1 MSWVIKWLGKKPK
14 PGKSVL
20 IEGLPGI
27 GNVGKVA
34 VDFLI
39 DNFRARKVAEFQ
51 STLMPHS
58 VFVNERG
65 LVELPHIELYA
76 VERKGK
82 KTLYFLSGDVQ
93 PVNEESCYEFC
104 DVLLGFA
111 MGLGVEEVVAT
122 GGIGLRAVP
131 KKPRVFVT
139 GTTKKAVDPYAKL
152 KVNRN
157 IYGTVGPII
166 GVSGV
171 IVGLAARFKLPAVAL
186 LVEVY
191 GHPMYLGVR
200 GAKELLRVLNARFG
214 MRLNFKAIEKEID
227 QLEKELTDKTQDM
240 SGAPF
245 RGKTPQEMN
254 YIG

>member
-1 MSWVIKWLGKKPK
+1 MNWEVRWVGKRPK

-34 VDFLI
+34 IDFLI
-39 DNFRARKVAEFQ
+39 DNFHARRVAEFHSQ
-51 STLMPHS
+51 LMPHS

-76 VERKGK
+76 VERKGR
-82 KTLYFLSGDVQ
+82 TLYFLAGDVQ
-93 PVNEESCYEFC
+93 PVNEESCYAFC
-104 DVLLGFA
+104 ETLLELSV
-111 MGLGVEEVVAT
+111 GLGVDEVVAT
-122 GGIGLRAVP
+122 GGIGLRSVP

-139 GTTKKAVDPYAKL
+139 GTTAKAVAPYARI
-152 KVNRN
+152 KVNKN

-171 IVGLAARFKLPAVAL
+171 LVGLSSRFKVPAVAL

-200 GAKELLRVLNARFG
+200 GAKELLRVLNVRFG
-214 MRLNFKAIEKEID
+214 LRLDFKAIEKEIE
-227 QLEKELTDKTQDM
+227 QLERELTDKTQDLA
-240 SGAPF
+240 SPPFGA
-245 RGKTPQEMN
+245 KTQEMN